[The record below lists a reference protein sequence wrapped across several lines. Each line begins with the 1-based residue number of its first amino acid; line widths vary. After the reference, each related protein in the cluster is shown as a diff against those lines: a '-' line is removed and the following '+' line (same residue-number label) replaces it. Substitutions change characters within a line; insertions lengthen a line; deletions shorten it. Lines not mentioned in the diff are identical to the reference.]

1 MSRARP
7 MFSKTCVQCVKMYL
21 QDINDYSS
29 FGLPPQ
35 PNSLQYVT
43 CNNIQI
49 HMLMNQFHSVL
60 REKKEE
66 KKLTRD

>member
-1 MSRARP
+1 
-7 MFSKTCVQCVKMYL
+7 MYL

-29 FGLPPQ
+29 IGLPLH

-60 REKKEE
+60 RTTKMLQNIGRKKNLQEIDPISM
-66 KKLTRD
+66 LQQW